1 MIYEKKL
8 ATMSINLI
16 WTNDVNADDSDCE
29 EVQSPEFDPKYE
41 SEDDDEC
48 DLPSETEQL
57 YTD

>member
-29 EVQSPEFDPKYE
+29 EVQLPEFDPEYE
-41 SEDDDEC
+41 SEDDVIYPVK
-48 DLPSETEQL
+48 LNNFL
-57 YTD
+57 RA